1 MFNLVLLFEML
12 MHKSFNVLEKWVIH
26 SVNQWMNKN
35 NYISNVSIQS
45 VVSGCQSTHILLG
58 VSPTQVVL
66 WMELNYDEWK
76 GMKFPGCQM
85 RLVAFYSAIKWNSPI
100 VTIVPFVTNGYFF
113 FVLLCS
119 STFVPLNYAK
129 CVPFWIQLWRWHHLS
144 LVLKRRWDS
153 SSSQLQPTYS
163 SLTFLTLNLEI
174 TFMMSRWP

>member
-1 MFNLVLLFEML
+1 
-12 MHKSFNVLEKWVIH
+12 
-26 SVNQWMNKN
+26 
-35 NYISNVSIQS
+35 
-45 VVSGCQSTHILLG
+45 
-58 VSPTQVVL
+58 
-66 WMELNYDEWK
+66 
-76 GMKFPGCQM
+76 MKFPGCQM

-153 SSSQLQPTYS
+153 SSTQLQPTYS
-163 SLTFLTLNLEI
+163 SLTFPTLNKEF
-174 TFMMSRWP
+174 TFKTSFYLWILSFIYRKRNCLIILDFREWFL